1 METVN
6 QDEKKEATTP
16 NKTFAGFILL
26 DKAELDIELLQ
37 RLIREDWNL
46 TFADASTNQDNQIL
60 VADANGMTIAI
71 SLMPAPIPDQ
81 EAVNNAKT
89 NFRWPGAVE
98 VAEKHQAHILVAIM
112 NKDKPINEAAKL
124 FVKICSSCL
133 KLPHA
138 TAINTLGTVF
148 EPNFYM
154 NAAKTALEQDE
165 LPILN
170 LVFFGIYSE
179 DGKTVCGYTFGME
192 LFNKRNMEV
201 LNSQHDPN
209 EVMEFLYDIVGYVLE
224 QDVLLQDGETIG
236 FSEEERL
243 PITLID
249 SSILEQ
255 KTLQIGF

>member
-1 METVN
+1 METAN
-6 QDEKKEATTP
+6 LEEKKEATTP
-16 NKTFAGFILL
+16 TKTFASFILL
-26 DKAELDIELLQ
+26 DKAELDIDLLQ

-46 TFADASTNQDNQIL
+46 TFAETSMNEDRQIL
-60 VADANGMTIAI
+60 VADVNRMTLAI
-71 SLMPAPIPDQ
+71 SLMPAPIPDE
-81 EAVNNAKT
+81 EAIKNART

-98 VAEKHQAHILVAIM
+98 VAEQHQAHILVALM
-112 NKDKPINEAAKL
+112 YKENPVEEAAKL

-133 KLPHA
+133 KLPNA

-179 DGKTVCGYTFGME
+179 DGKTVSGYTFGME
-192 LFNKRNMEV
+192 QFEKRNMEV
-201 LNSQHDPN
+201 LNSPHDPN

-224 QDVLLQDGETIG
+224 QNVLLQDGETIG
-236 FSEEERL
+236 FSEEQRL

-255 KTLQIGF
+255 KTLQISF